1 MAKHRRYCVPC
12 STLTFCEK
20 LQRHSLL
27 LIKRQPM
34 IFRPLLVTVSL
45 LLLSACDQLGIET
58 PLQMEQK
65 RVAEGKAL
73 GGSCRQAGRALE
85 DCYQINPK
93 FPKASIFDG
102 WKEMDAY
109 MRENKL
115 ENIAPEFPM
124 KPTESKKKGADAD
137 EEADAKPAKKAAA
150 EH

>member
-1 MAKHRRYCVPC
+1 MNLRPLFAVA
-12 STLTFCEK
+12 
-20 LQRHSLL
+20 SLL
-27 LIKRQPM
+27 A
-34 IFRPLLVTVSL
+34 
-45 LLLSACDQLGIET
+45 LSACDQLGIET

-93 FPKASIFDG
+93 FPKAAIFDG

-124 KPTESKKKGADAD
+124 KPPEPKKKPGDE
-137 EEADAKPAKKAAA
+137 EEADTKPAKKTTG
-150 EH
+150 